1 MVNSFLRNPV
11 LFYLF
16 DETNNWEC
24 SFQMAYC
31 RPRGR
36 PTERGSLVEG
46 PKEFVIGGRD
56 VRWRRP
62 FQGSFAGRLMGAPW
76 VLFPVFLSV

>member
-1 MVNSFLRNPV
+1 MVNCRTFLRNPV

-31 RPRGR
+31 RPHGR

-46 PKEFVIGGRD
+46 PKEFVIAGRD
-56 VRWRRP
+56 VRWRKA
-62 FQGSFAGRLMGAPW
+62 FFAGRLMGLPGSS
-76 VLFPVFLSV
+76 FPVFLSV